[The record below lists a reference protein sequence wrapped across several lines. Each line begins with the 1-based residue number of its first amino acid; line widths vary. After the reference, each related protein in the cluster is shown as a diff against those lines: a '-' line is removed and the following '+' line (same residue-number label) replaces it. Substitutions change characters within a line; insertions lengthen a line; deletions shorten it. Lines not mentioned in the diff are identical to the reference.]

1 MTTVFYSWQGCPYE
15 TKIKYEEI
23 FNLEKAQWAW
33 ICTHKEL
40 LVGDR
45 ENTEWQTEHTADT
58 KETLGDTGGD
68 KEMTGGGQILGLLDD
83 MTSEEMLRTHT

>member
-1 MTTVFYSWQGCPYE
+1 MTTVYYSWQGCHYE
-15 TKIKYEEI
+15 NKIKHEEL
-23 FNLEKAQWAW
+23 FNLEKAH
-33 ICTHKEL
+33 CTHKEL

-83 MTSEEMLRTHT
+83 MTSEEMLRTNT

>member
-1 MTTVFYSWQGCPYE
+1 MTTVFYSWQACPYE
-15 TKIKYEEI
+15 TKIEYEEL

-33 ICTHKEL
+33 NCTHKVL

-68 KEMTGGGQILGLLDD
+68 KEMTGGGK
-83 MTSEEMLRTHT
+83 SWVY